1 MPFRFLNST
10 IDDAIPGSDV
20 KTRAHSKASR
30 NCVDTLMHYTRS
42 ALESDALSHRLST
55 VAAPAHALP
64 KLVLAFL
71 LAIVAS
77 QSDLRA
83 QTLAPPTASTPQPAA
98 SASAGTEEETIEPTF
113 ETQKLA
119 RTYILDVPAPR
130 GQITDRNGEPLAQNR
145 LNYNLAINFPT
156 PLDFSDAQAL
166 SFAKEKIDKTAR
178 LIGRKIK
185 ISDDA
190 ILRHYHNRGIMPME
204 IAQNLTQVEYEQIKN
219 EPPPGVIVRPTYV
232 RVYPNG
238 KVAGQIIG
246 YTGKTG
252 RNPDGIVDN
261 HETLWPE
268 TEGREGLEQTFN
280 QMLAGK
286 HGEYK
291 LTFDKDGRKT
301 SEKLITPPEP
311 GFNVVTTI
319 DLRLQQLAEKALEA
333 KAKRGAIVIIDPN
346 NGDILAL
353 ASWPTYDPNLFV
365 PSISAEQL
373 KTLQDDK
380 DIPLLPRA
388 YRSSY
393 PPGSTFKIAVGIA
406 ALESGAVHPDDRYEC
421 VPSIQIGNVTF
432 HNWKKGNRGALNFV
446 QALTESCDTWFY
458 QVGIRTGAQP
468 IIDWALQLGFG
479 AKCGIPLRGE
489 AEGRVPNDEYM
500 KATHGR
506 RLLNGD
512 IANMSIGQG
521 DTQVTPL
528 QMAQAMGVV
537 ANGGTLYQTR
547 LVQQVQTFDNQ
558 IVTAYQVRAKRIL
571 NLSAETLDEV
581 HTGMIDVVN
590 GAGGTAHQATLDN
603 AEVAGKTGTAQ
614 WGPKNKERTAAWFA
628 GFLPA
633 DQPRYAFAAL
643 YEGDVGSKVHGGS
656 AAAPMIA
663 DVFKEVYKSEKVVS
677 QKQRRAREQPEI
689 RRAEPVEEEDESD

>member
-1 MPFRFLNST
+1 MSRSEICENLRNLRF
-10 IDDAIPGSDV
+10 V
-20 KTRAHSKASR
+20 
-30 NCVDTLMHYTRS
+30 TL
-42 ALESDALSHRLST
+42 LFVVPL
-55 VAAPAHALP
+55 
-64 KLVLAFL
+64 
-71 LAIVAS
+71 
-77 QSDLRA
+77 
-83 QTLAPPTASTPQPAA
+83 AA
-98 SASAGTEEETIEPTF
+98 SAQMLAPSAVPSATSASEEETIVPTF

-119 RTYILDVPAPR
+119 RTYILDVPSPR
-130 GQITDRNGEPLAQNR
+130 GQITDRNGVPLAQNR
-145 LNYNLAINFPT
+145 LSYNLAINFPT

-166 SFAKEKIDKTAR
+166 SFVREKLDKAEK
-178 LIGRKIK
+178 LIGRTLR
-185 ISDDA
+185 ISDQA
-190 ILRHYHNRGIMPME
+190 ILRHYRNRGIMPLE
-204 IAQNLTQVEYEQIKN
+204 IAQNLSQSEYEEVKDDL
-219 EPPPGVIVRPTYV
+219 PSGMIVRPIYV

-238 KVAGQIIG
+238 KLAGQVIG

-280 QMLAGK
+280 EMLTGK

-301 SEKLITPPEP
+301 SEKLITPPDP
-311 GFNVVTTI
+311 GYNVVTTI

-333 KAKRGAIVIIDPN
+333 KAKRGAIVIFDPN
-346 NGDILAL
+346 NGDILSL

-365 PSISAEQL
+365 PSISVEQL
-373 KTLQDDK
+373 KLLQDDK

-393 PPGSTFKIAVGIA
+393 PPGSTFKFAVGIA
-406 ALESGAVHPDDRYEC
+406 ALESRAIQPDDEYQC

-432 HNWKKGNRGALNFV
+432 HNWKKVNRGALNFV
-446 QALTESCDTWFY
+446 SALTESCDTWFY
-458 QVGIRTGAQP
+458 QVGIRTGRQP
-468 IIDWALQLGFG
+468 IIACALPLGFG

-512 IANMSIGQG
+512 IANLSIGQG
-521 DTQVTPL
+521 DVQVTPL
-528 QMAQAMGVV
+528 QMAQAIGIV
-537 ANGGTLYQTR
+537 ANGGTFYQTR

-558 IVTAYQVRAKRIL
+558 LVTAYQMRAKR
-571 NLSAETLDEV
+571 TLDLSSGTLDQL
-581 HTGMIDVVN
+581 HTGLIDVVN
-590 GAGGTAHQATLDN
+590 ASGGTAHQASLDN
-603 AEVAGKTGTAQ
+603 VEVAGKTGTAQ

-633 DQPRYAFAAL
+633 DQPRYAFAAV

-663 DVFKEVYKSEKVVS
+663 DIFKEIYKGEKVVS
-677 QKQRRAREQPEI
+677 QPNGRQRRAREQPEI
-689 RRAEPVEEEDESD
+689 RRAEPVE

>member
-1 MPFRFLNST
+1 MNST
-10 IDDAIPGSDV
+10 WGNL
-20 KTRAHSKASR
+20 R
-30 NCVDTLMHYTRS
+30 NLWI
-42 ALESDALSHRLST
+42 ALSILAT
-55 VAAPAHALP
+55 PAA
-64 KLVLAFL
+64 L
-71 LAIVAS
+71 LAQA
-77 QSDLRA
+77 
-83 QTLAPPTASTPQPAA
+83 LAPSAA
-98 SASAGTEEETIEPTF
+98 SSVTPSGEEETIVPTF

-119 RTYILDVPAPR
+119 RTYILDVPGPR
-130 GQITDRNGEPLAQNR
+130 GQITDRNGAPLAQNR
-145 LNYNLAINFPT
+145 LSYNLAINFPT

-166 SFAKEKIDKTAR
+166 SFAREKIDSAGK
-178 LIGRKIK
+178 LIGRKLR
-185 ISDDA
+185 ISDEA
-190 ILRHYHNRGIMPME
+190 ILRHYRNRGIMPLE
-204 IAQNLTQVEYEQIKN
+204 IAQNLTQSEYEQVKDN
-219 EPPPGVIVRPTYV
+219 LPAGMIVRPIYV
-232 RVYPNG
+232 RIYPNG

-280 QMLAGK
+280 EMLTGK

-301 SEKLITPPEP
+301 SEKLTTPPEP
-311 GFNVVTTI
+311 GYNVVTTL
-319 DLRLQQLAEKALEA
+319 DLHLQQLAEKTLEA
-333 KAKRGAIVIIDPN
+333 KAKRGAIVIVDPN

-353 ASWPTYDPNLFV
+353 ASWPTCDPNLFV

-373 KTLQDDK
+373 KALQNDAN
-380 DIPLLPRA
+380 IPLLPRA

-393 PPGSTFKIAVGIA
+393 PPGSTFKVAVGIA
-406 ALESGAVHPDDRYEC
+406 ALESGAVHPDDRYQC
-421 VPSIQIGNVTF
+421 VPAIQIGNVTF
-432 HNWKKGNRGALNFV
+432 HNWKKGDRGALNFV

-458 QVGIRTGAQP
+458 QVGIKTGAQP
-468 IIDWALQLGFG
+468 IIDSALKLGFG

-489 AEGRVPNDEYM
+489 AEGRIPNDEYM

-537 ANGGTLYQTR
+537 ANGGTFYQTR
-547 LVQQVQTFDNQ
+547 LVQQVQTFDHQ
-558 IVTAYQVRAKRIL
+558 VATAYQVRAKRTL
-571 NLSAETLDEV
+571 ELSPGTLDELR
-581 HTGMIDVVN
+581 TGMINVVN
-590 GAGGTAHQATLDN
+590 GSGGTAHQASLDN
-603 AEVAGKTGTAQ
+603 VEVAGKTGTAQ
-614 WGPKNKERTAAWFA
+614 WGPKEKERTAAWFA

-633 DQPRYAFAAL
+633 DQPRYAFAVL
-643 YEGDVGSKVHGGS
+643 YEGDVGSNVHGGS
-656 AAAPMIA
+656 TAAPMIA
-663 DVFKEVYKSEKVVS
+663 DIFKEIYKGQQVTDR
-677 QKQRRAREQPEI
+677 QRRERKPEV

>member
-1 MPFRFLNST
+1 MKSIWGTLGGLWIVFT
-10 IDDAIPGSDV
+10 I
-20 KTRAHSKASR
+20 
-30 NCVDTLMHYTRS
+30 
-42 ALESDALSHRLST
+42 
-55 VAAPAHALP
+55 
-64 KLVLAFL
+64 
-71 LAIVAS
+71 
-77 QSDLRA
+77 
-83 QTLAPPTASTPQPAA
+83 QTTPTASFAQALAPSAVPSTGTPPQAD
-98 SASAGTEEETIEPTF
+98 EETIVPTF

-145 LNYNLAINFPT
+145 LSYNLAINFPT

-166 SFAKEKIDKTAR
+166 SFAREKIDSTAR
-178 LIGRKIK
+178 LIGRKLK

-204 IAQNLTQVEYEQIKN
+204 VAQNLSQLEYEQIKN
-219 EPPPGVIVRPTYV
+219 DPPPGVIVRPIYV
-232 RVYPNG
+232 RVYPSG
-238 KVAGQIIG
+238 KVAGQIVG

-280 QMLAGK
+280 DMLTGK

-311 GFNVVTTI
+311 GYNVVTTL

-346 NGDILAL
+346 NGDVLAL

-373 KTLQDDK
+373 KALQDDK

-393 PPGSTFKIAVGIA
+393 PPGSTFKVAVGIA
-406 ALESGAVHPDDRYEC
+406 ALESRAVSPDDQYEC
-421 VPSIQIGNVTF
+421 VPAIQIGNVTF

-458 QVGIRTGAQP
+458 QVGIKTGAQP
-468 IIDWALQLGFG
+468 IIDWALALGFG

-521 DTQVTPL
+521 DTQATPL

-558 IVTAYQVRAKRIL
+558 IVTAYQVRAKRTL
-571 NLSAETLDEV
+571 NMSSETLDEL

-590 GAGGTAHQATLDN
+590 GAGGTAHQASLDN

-614 WGPKNKERTAAWFA
+614 WGPKNKERTAAWFV

-633 DQPRYAFAAL
+633 DQPRYAFAAI

-656 AAAPMIA
+656 AAAPMVA
-663 DVFKEVYKSEKVVS
+663 DIFKEIYKGEKVVN
-677 QKQRRAREQPEI
+677 QRQRRAREQPEI

>member
-1 MPFRFLNST
+1 M
-10 IDDAIPGSDV
+10 
-20 KTRAHSKASR
+20 ASARICENLR
-30 NCVDTLMHYTRS
+30 NLW
-42 ALESDALSHRLST
+42 LALSIFALSAT
-55 VAAPAHALP
+55 T
-64 KLVLAFL
+64 
-71 LAIVAS
+71 
-77 QSDLRA
+77 RA
-83 QTLAPPTASTPQPAA
+83 QTLMPTPAPSP
-98 SASAGTEEETIEPTF
+98 SASSEEETIIPTF

-130 GQITDRNGEPLAQNR
+130 GQITDRNGAPLAQNR
-145 LNYNLAINFPT
+145 LSYNLVINFLT

-166 SFAKEKIDKTAR
+166 DFARQRIGEAGKV
-178 LIGRKIK
+178 IGRELR

-190 ILRHYHNRGIMPME
+190 ILRHYRNRGIMPLE
-204 IAQNLTQVEYEQIKN
+204 IAHNLSQQEYEKIKGDL
-219 EPPPGVIVRPTYV
+219 PPGMMVRPVYV
-232 RVYPNG
+232 RIYPNG

-280 QMLAGK
+280 GMLTGK

-311 GFNVVTTI
+311 GFNVVTTL
-319 DLRLQQLAEKALEA
+319 DLHLQQLAEKALEA
-333 KAKRGAIVIIDPN
+333 KAKRGAMVIMDPN

-365 PSISAEQL
+365 PSISTEQL
-373 KTLQDDK
+373 KALQDDP

-406 ALESGAVHPDDRYEC
+406 ALESHAVYPDDQYEC

-432 HNWKKGNRGALNFV
+432 HNWKKGDRGALNFV

-458 QVGIRTGAQP
+458 QVGIKTGAGP
-468 IIDWALQLGFG
+468 IIDWALKLGFS

-489 AEGRVPNDEYM
+489 AEGRIPNDQYM

-506 RLLNGD
+506 KLLNGD

-521 DTQVTPL
+521 DIQVTPL
-528 QMAQAMGVV
+528 QMAQAMATI

-547 LVQQVQTFDNQ
+547 LVQQVQSFDNQ
-558 IVTAYQVRAKRIL
+558 IATAYQVRAKR
-571 NLSAETLDEV
+571 TLDLSSETSDQV
-581 HTGMIDVVN
+581 RTGMINVVN
-590 GAGGTAHQATLDN
+590 GAGGTAHQASLDN
-603 AEVAGKTGTAQ
+603 VEVAGKTGTAQ

-633 DQPRYAFAAL
+633 DQPRYAFAAV

-663 DVFKEVYKSEKVVS
+663 DVFKDIYQGEKVVS
-677 QKQRRAREQPEI
+677 HQQRRPREEPEV